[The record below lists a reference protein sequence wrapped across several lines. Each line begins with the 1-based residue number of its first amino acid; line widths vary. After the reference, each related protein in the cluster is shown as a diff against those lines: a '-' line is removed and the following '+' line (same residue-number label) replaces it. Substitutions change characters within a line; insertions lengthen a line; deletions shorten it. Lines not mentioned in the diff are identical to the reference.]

1 MTIKEIS
8 DMYDLSPDTLRFYEK
23 RVWLVQ
29 YKEQKVESETIV
41 NKI

>member
-8 DMYDLSPDTLRFYEK
+8 DMYDLSPDTLRFYE
-23 RVWLVQ
+23 
-29 YKEQKVESETIV
+29 QKVESETIV